1 MKVIATNR
9 RAQHDYHVIDSY
21 DAGIV
26 LRGSEAKSLRE
37 GTVSLSDAYGKVIN
51 GEIFLFN
58 LHISPYRNNT
68 TSALD
73 PKRRRKLLMHGKEIR
88 KLFGIVQQKGK
99 SLIPM
104 RVYFSDKGLA
114 KITLA
119 ICERRRLYDK
129 KEKMLKA
136 EIKAKVDRIKKT
148 SR

>member
-9 RAQHDYHVIDSY
+9 RARHDYHIIDSY

-37 GTVSLSDAYGKVIN
+37 GAVSLSDAYGQVI
-51 GEIFLFN
+51 GDEVFLFN

-73 PKRRRKLLMHGKEIR
+73 PKRRRKLLLHRREIGK
-88 KLFGIVQQKGK
+88 LYGIVQQKGK
-99 SLIPM
+99 NLVPTQI
-104 RVYFSDKGLA
+104 YFSDRGIA

-119 ICERRRLYDK
+119 VCQRKRLYDK

-136 EIKAKVDRIKKT
+136 EITARVDRIKKT